1 MEIQG
6 YGNSGDSRNLYN
18 AIRSVYGPITS
29 GRIHILDSDG
39 KQLLSQNEDILKRW
53 REYYSLLLNRE
64 PSADKISIQ
73 NLIPQQEELPIV
85 EADIAFEEVETAVNQ
100 LKDGRSPGLDNIPG
114 EVFKYGGSQLLIWL
128 HKIILKVWD
137 CGCVPQ
143 DWRDA
148 AIVSIYKNKGAR
160 NDCNSY
166 RGISLLAVA
175 GKIFGRILMNRI
187 VQHLDSILPESQCC
201 FRKERSTIDMIFSL
215 RQIQEKCVEQRMDL
229 VCIFIDLMKAYD
241 SVDREALWL
250 VLKKFG
256 FPDKIVAL
264 IQSLHEGMKA
274 RVTMFG
280 ELSEE
285 FDIKNGLRQGCI
297 LAPSLFNVYF
307 TVVLLEALQG
317 LSNGIA
323 IRYKLDGK
331 LFDVRRLRGRN
342 ALYSLIQSLI
352 YGCPFTIR
360 HTAYARLFQ

>member
-73 NLIPQQEELPIV
+73 NLTPQQEELPIV
-85 EADIAFEEVETAVNQ
+85 EADIAFEEVETAVKQ

-114 EVFKYGGSQLLIWL
+114 EVFFKYGGSQLLIWL
-128 HKIILKVWD
+128 HIKIILKVWD

-148 AIVSIYKNKGAR
+148 AIYKNKGAR

-187 VQHLDSILPESQCC
+187 VQHLYSILPDSQCG
-201 FRKERSTIDMIFSL
+201 FRKERSTIDMIFSS

-229 VCIFIDLMKAYD
+229 VCIFIDLTKAYD

-274 RVTMFG
+274 RVSMFG

-285 FDIKNGLRQGCI
+285 FDIKNGLRQRCVLAQVFLMCI
-297 LAPSLFNVYF
+297 LLPSYWKP
-307 TVVLLEALQG
+307 
-317 LSNGIA
+317 
-323 IRYKLDGK
+323 YK
-331 LFDVRRLRGRN
+331 
-342 ALYSLIQSLI
+342 A
-352 YGCPFTIR
+352 
-360 HTAYARLFQ
+360 